1 MNITLILFLIGILG
15 FVLNRKNIILML
27 ISIEIMLLS
36 ITFLILV
43 SSLNIDDIIGQ
54 TYAIYII
61 AVAGAESAIG
71 LGILVAFYRL
81 NNSLNKNPKLNYS
94 YIPSNLSSTM
104 IQSRNYSTD
113 RKMKLNPL
121 FISGFSDAESSF
133 VVTILKNPR
142 YKIGWNVQ
150 ARFQIKLHEKDR
162 ALLLLIQEY
171 FNNIGYISKIN
182 DKSTVEFRV
191 SDITNLNNLIIPHFE
206 KYLLLTNKYKDLQ
219 IFKQIVLLMLENKH
233 TNIEGLKEILE
244 YKASLNWGL
253 STILKEHFPL
263 IEAKTIK
270 MEARNPSPLNL
281 LNNIQPEWIAGF
293 SSGESNFFIAISGN
307 KVWLRFS
314 IAQDSRDLW
323 LLKNLVE
330 IFNCGYVSQYKNRK
344 VCEFVVTKI
353 NDIMMYIIPF
363 FEKYPI
369 KGTKYNDYIKFKEAA
384 IIIKNKEHLT
394 EKGLNKVIDLKKSMN
409 KND

>member
-1 MNITLILFLIGILG
+1 MNITLILFLIGIFG

-94 YIPSNLSSTM
+94 YIPLNLSSTM

-113 RKMKLNPL
+113 RKTMLNPL

-171 FNNIGYISKIN
+171 FNNIGYISKTN

-206 KYLLLTNKYKDLQ
+206 KYSLLTNKYKDLQ
-219 IFKQIVLLMLENKH
+219 SFKQIVLLMLENKH
-233 TNIEGLKEILE
+233 TNIEGLKEILVH
-244 YKASLNWGL
+244 KASLNWGL
-253 STILKEHFPL
+253 SETLKEHFPL

-270 MEARNPSPLNL
+270 MENTL
-281 LNNIQPEWIAGF
+281 LNNIHPEWIAGF

-314 IAQDSRDLW
+314 IAQDSRDLL

-353 NDIMMYIIPF
+353 NDIITYIIPF
-363 FEKYPI
+363 FDKYLI

>member
-94 YIPSNLSSTM
+94 YIPSNLWSTM

-353 NDIMMYIIPF
+353 NDIMMYI
-363 FEKYPI
+363 
-369 KGTKYNDYIKFKEAA
+369 KFKEAA